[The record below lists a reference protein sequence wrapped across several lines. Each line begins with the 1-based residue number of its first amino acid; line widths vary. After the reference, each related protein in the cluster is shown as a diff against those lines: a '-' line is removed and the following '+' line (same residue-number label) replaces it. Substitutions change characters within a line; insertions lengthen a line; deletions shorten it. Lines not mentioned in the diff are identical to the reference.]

1 MFYAKHLNPKKLEK
15 LFKTVEDIVNDIN
28 FNISKEGISFRG
40 MDSSHCT
47 LLDSFISSDEFKE
60 YRFINK
66 DDNVIIG
73 INMKSFCKLLSIS
86 ENSDSLILEIKD
98 INSDKLKLLFDNES
112 RSTEYNLNLLT
123 INSDDID
130 IAKINYNVI
139 IDIDLKRLNKV
150 CQEINI
156 IESDNAKFIIMG
168 SSNDKIIN
176 IVGDGNIGSS
186 KTTLK
191 KDYVENPKKTL
202 ILKDKNNQILNNPR
216 PIINKPDYI
225 VNDFNEDFNI
235 EFSIKNIDKIIKLY
249 SIIPRAILNIG
260 KEAPLKISF
269 NIGKK
274 SYLDYYIAPKI
285 D

>member
-28 FNISKEGISFRG
+28 FEISKEGISFRG

-60 YRFINK
+60 YRLINK

-98 INSDKLKLLFDNES
+98 INSDRLNLLFDNES

-123 INSDDID
+123 INSDHID
-130 IAKINYNVI
+130 IAQINYNVI

-176 IVGDGNIGSS
+176 IIGDGNIGSS

-249 SIIPRAILNIG
+249 SIVPRAILNIG
-260 KEAPLKISF
+260 KESPLKISF

>member
-1 MFYAKHLNPKKLEK
+1 MFYAKHLNPQKLEK
-15 LFKTVEDIVNDIN
+15 LFKIVEDIVSDIN
-28 FNISKEGISFRG
+28 FTISKEGISFRG

-47 LLDSFISSDEFKE
+47 LLDSFINSDEFEE
-60 YRFINK
+60 YRLVNK
-66 DDNVIIG
+66 DDNLIIG
-73 INMKSFCKLLSIS
+73 INMKAFCKLLSIS

-98 INSDKLKLLFDNES
+98 TNLDKLNLLFDNKS

-130 IAKINYNVI
+130 IAEINYNVI

-156 IESDNAKFIIMG
+156 IESENAKFIIMG
-168 SSNDKIIN
+168 SSCNKVIN
-176 IVGDGNIGSS
+176 IIGDGNIGSS

-191 KDYVENPKKTL
+191 KDYVEKPKKTL
-202 ILKDKNNQILNNPR
+202 VLKDKNNQILNNPQ

-225 VNDFNEDFNI
+225 VNDFNGDFNI

-249 SIIPRAILNIG
+249 SIVSRAILNIA
-260 KEAPLKISF
+260 KESPLKISF
-269 NIGKK
+269 KIGKK